1 MKRVAPLALAVL
13 VGCATNPSARRT
25 TLLNDAD
32 RAAKAAV
39 EREAQLDVAKI
50 PARTLAV
57 LPFNT
62 PAADTVLQPLRF
74 GLAVLLGSDL
84 STSPAL
90 QMVERLRS
98 DAMLRELR
106 LIDEGRVDPSQGPR
120 VGRLIGA
127 RRLLIGDVARGEG
140 NSIRLSA
147 RVVDVLAGTVQQ
159 LVSAEAPIDQ
169 VIDAEKA
176 LALLVFERLGIV
188 LTPAQRT
195 RVEQKQSTQLAALIA
210 FGKGAEADA
219 QGDAPRAVQA
229 YEEAVRR
236 DGAFKAAKTLATT
249 PVIVADVPRVSN
261 LARVLDLG
269 AQAINLPP
277 ATRTADVAN
286 APIAANS
293 GFSIVFTVRVTP

>member
-1 MKRVAPLALAVL
+1 MVL
-13 VGCATNPSARRT
+13 IVLGGCATNPSVRRT
-25 TLLNDAD
+25 TLLADAD

-57 LPFNT
+57 LPFDT
-62 PAADTVLQPLRF
+62 PATDTLLQPLRF

-106 LIDEGRVDPSQGPR
+106 MIDEGRVDPAQGPR

-127 RRLLIGDVARGEG
+127 RRLLIGDVARGDG
-140 NSIRLSA
+140 NNIRLSA

-159 LVSAEAPIDQ
+159 LVSAEAPIDH

-195 RVEQKQSTQLAALIA
+195 RVEQKQTTQLAALVA

-219 QGDAPRAVQA
+219 KGDAKRAVQA

-249 PVIVADVPRVSN
+249 PVTVADAPRVSN

-269 AQAINLPP
+269 VQAINLPP
-277 ATRTADVAN
+277 AAKTSDVAN